1 VTDLPRAETEPGEL
15 PKDVEPPKRL
25 RGGLF
30 RHHDF
35 RQLFIGDT
43 ISQVGTEVSGLA
55 IPVMAVVL
63 LGANEFQMGLLATF
77 EFLAFLVIGLPA
89 GAWVDRWRKKRVLM
103 TNDLVRAVAL
113 GSLPLAW
120 ALDVLT
126 LYQMFVVSLVVGCST
141 VFFDV
146 AYQSYL
152 PELVPS
158 DRIGEGNA
166 KLQASQSVAQVAGPS
181 VGGFLIRAIGAPYT
195 VLLNALSFVWSAF
208 FIRRIEHLDTP
219 PERHTRRP
227 LVTEI
232 REGLGFV
239 LRNPYLV
246 RITACTS
253 ISNLFSSMSGALLV
267 LYAIRELGLDEGDLG
282 LAFGLG
288 AVGGLLGALSV
299 TRVTRWVGEGRT
311 IPLSALLWVPFGVLM
326 PLAGTVIPPMV
337 ALVVSTFATAFSV
350 VLYNV
355 TQVSFRQRLCPK
367 PLLGRMNASIRFIVW
382 GTMPIGGFLGGV
394 LGTAFG
400 ARTVFWVAAA
410 GAAVAALPVV
420 LSPLLGMRDLPREL
434 DQHAEPE
441 VDLEKRA

>member
-1 VTDLPRAETEPGEL
+1 VTDLPRAETDPGT
-15 PKDVEPPKRL
+15 PPPDVEPPKRL

-63 LGANEFQMGLLATF
+63 LGANELEMGLLATF

-89 GAWVDRWRKKRVLM
+89 GAWVDRWRKKRVLVA
-103 TNDLVRAVAL
+103 NDLVRAVAL
-113 GSLPLAW
+113 ASLPLAW

-181 VGGFLIRAIGAPYT
+181 IGGFLIRVIGAPYT

-227 LVTEI
+227 LATEI

-239 LRNPYLV
+239 LRNPFLV

-299 TRVTRWVGEGRT
+299 THVTRWVGEGRT

-337 ALVVSTFATAFSV
+337 ALVGSTFATAFSV

-394 LGTAFG
+394 LGSAFG

-434 DQHAEPE
+434 DQHADP
-441 VDLEKRA
+441 VDLEKRV